1 MHSFKDENHTAMRVK
16 IDTKEVFH
24 VITIEEKELSANMAA
39 MLMQIIDEKQSKEL
53 KNLVLNFKN
62 VQTIDPSF
70 ADLLERIRHA
80 QYEQQKSFV
89 ACELSSNLKEQLNID
104 NEFDRFHVTPTES
117 EAWDIVQMEE
127 IERELGLD
135 I

>member
-1 MHSFKDENHTAMRVK
+1 MHSFKDENCIRMRFK
-16 IDTKEVFH
+16 IDTKEVFY

-39 MLMQIIDEKQSKEL
+39 ILMQIIEEKQTEDF
-53 KNLVLNFKN
+53 KNLVLNFKY
-62 VQTIDPSF
+62 VQSIDPSF
-70 ADLLERIRHA
+70 TDLLISIRDA
-80 QYEQQKSFV
+80 QYELQKSFV
-89 ACELSSNLKEQLNID
+89 TCELSSHLKEQLNID
-104 NEFDRFHVTPTES
+104 NDFEAFHVTPTES

>member
-1 MHSFKDENHTAMRVK
+1 MHSFKVENHTAMRVK

-24 VITIEEKELSANMAA
+24 VISMEEKELSANMAA
-39 MLMQIIDEKQSKEL
+39 MLMQIIDEKQTEDL
-53 KNLVLNFKN
+53 KNLVLNFTH
-62 VQTIDPSF
+62 VQSIDPSF
-70 ADLLERIRHA
+70 ADVFESIRDA

-89 ACELSSNLKEQLNID
+89 VCGLSNHIKEQLNIH
-104 NEFDRFHVTPTES
+104 NAFDRFHVTPSES

>member
-1 MHSFKDENHTAMRVK
+1 MKVK

-24 VITIEEKELSANMAA
+24 VITIDEKELSANMAA
-39 MLMQIIDEKQSKEL
+39 ALIQIIVEKQGEDL
-53 KNLVLNFKN
+53 KNLVLSFKE
-62 VQTIDPSF
+62 VQTIDPIF
-70 ADLLERIRHA
+70 KDVMERISRD

-89 ACELSSNLKEQLNID
+89 VCELSSKLKDQLKID
-104 NEFDRFHVTPTES
+104 SEFEGFHVTPTES